1 MSHFGTHADIQRTT
15 PSEWL
20 AVGAQ
25 IGELVNDW
33 AMRSDLIAYVGEKAA
48 VDMGAPAL
56 FNPASAEIEVNT
68 KIAFGFSNPELVGD
82 LRERSQQF
90 EFPKASGAILHEALH
105 ARFSTWDMPKAI
117 EELEPNEY
125 KALHLLEESRIEAK
139 GLIVYPHNRA
149 FLRACALE
157 IVLSDMS
164 EESVAGMTETRQ
176 CAQALGLTLARVD
189 AGVLDLDDIEL
200 IRDAV
205 AGIIPETTLNALRS
219 IWLEFQRLDART
231 DEVRMYE
238 LAREWERVVKEQV
251 EENGE
256 DDSSESGEGKP
267 SEGGGSGENSERG
280 KAMRAFAEAL
290 AEAIAESADTAEIGA
305 HDEAQAQ
312 QTQEDYREQAE
323 EASKASNEKRTH
335 TGTAEE
341 VFGKGTGPAN
351 SSSNSRLIESRK
363 PTAEERIS
371 AVKISQAL
379 ERAKYRDRDRVES
392 NSAVPPGRLRTRAIV
407 QGTAYKAQGI
417 MAQTEPWNRVQHKQT
432 DEPTLTVGV
441 MVDISG
447 SMRDAMNPMASSAWI
462 MSEATR
468 RVQGKVAMVY
478 YGNDVF
484 PTLKAG
490 QHLTDV
496 NVYSA
501 SDGTEKFNKA
511 FQALDGSLNLL
522 NGSGAR
528 LLVIVSDGEYTGDE
542 RKHAKEWLKR
552 CEQAGIGVLWVGAGS
567 YGGQAEAYCKSA
579 SASFVRMTDSATG
592 VANEIGKAATEALT
606 RAGSRR

>member
-1 MSHFGTHADIQRTT
+1 
-15 PSEWL
+15 
-20 AVGAQ
+20 
-25 IGELVNDW
+25 
-33 AMRSDLIAYVGEKAA
+33 MRSDLIAYVGENAA

-68 KIAFGFSNPELVGD
+68 TIAFGFSNPELVGD
-82 LRERSQQF
+82 LRERTQQF

-105 ARFSTWDMPKAI
+105 ARFSTWDMRKAM
-117 EELEPNEY
+117 EELTPNEY

-139 GLIVYPHNRA
+139 GLIVFPQNRA

-164 EESVAGMTETRQ
+164 EESVAKMTETRQ
-176 CAQALGLTLARVD
+176 CAQALGLTYARVD
-189 AGVLDLDDIEL
+189 AQVLDLSDIEL
-200 IRDAV
+200 IREAIEVVVPQKTID
-205 AGIIPETTLNALRS
+205 ALRAV
-219 IWLEFQRLDART
+219 WFEFQRLDART
-231 DEVRMYE
+231 DEARMYD
-238 LAREWERVVKEQV
+238 LAREWERIVKDQV

-256 DDSSESGEGKP
+256 DDSAESGDGQP
-267 SEGGGSGENSERG
+267 SEGSGSGKGMSKFMESI
-280 KAMRAFAEAL
+280 L
-290 AEAIAESADTAEIGA
+290 EAIAESAETAEISA
-305 HDEAQAQ
+305 TDEAQEQ
-312 QTQEDYREQAE
+312 QTTEEYREQAE
-323 EASKASNEKRTH
+323 QASKGSNEKREH
-335 TGTAEE
+335 SKTATE
-341 VFGKGTGPAN
+341 VFGRGTGP
-351 SSSNSRLIESRK
+351 SDSNSNSTLIEARK

-392 NSAVPPGRLRTRAIV
+392 NSAVPPGRLRTRALV
-407 QGTAYKAQGI
+407 QANAYRANGVRI
-417 MAQTEPWNRVQHKQT
+417 ETEPWNRVQHKQT
-432 DEPTLTVGV
+432 DDPTLSIGV

-462 MSEATR
+462 MSEAVR
-468 RVQGKVAMVY
+468 RVQGKCAMVY

-496 NVYSA
+496 SVYSA
-501 SDGTEKFNKA
+501 SDGTEQFDKGFK
-511 FQALDGSLNLL
+511 ALDGALNLL

-542 RKHAKEWLKR
+542 RKKTKAWLKR
-552 CEQAGIGVLWVGAGS
+552 CEQAGVGVLWVGAGW
-567 YGGQAEAYCKSA
+567 YGGRAEDVYCA
-579 SASFVRMTDSATG
+579 TTGAQFVRMTDSATG
-592 VANEIGKAATEALT
+592 VADQIGKAATEALS